1 MTIIY
6 SGFTHWK
13 RWLSIAFCRFTR
25 PGTPFLSFSRF
36 PCLTETD
43 GHHCHVNVTVLKQ
56 LKACRFTWP
65 IHTNS
70 IFSWLGTFPL
80 LKSVEYNSSKLSNWS
95 TYTTCAPAT
104 RPTWPPQPCL
114 KGVSPSARTSE
125 GRIVAKI
132 PRQAMIYGYDML
144 SGWWLQPRWKIWK
157 SMRRIIHIFWKKE
170 CMFQTTKQSLLTNH
184 H

>member
-25 PGTPFLSFSRF
+25 LGTPFLSFSRF

-114 KGVSPSARTSE
+114 KRCLDFCKNL
-125 GRIVAKI
+125 GRQDRCKNPAASDDLWLWHVIWLVVATPLKNMKVNEKDYPYI
-132 PRQAMIYGYDML
+132 LEKRMHVPNHQT
-144 SGWWLQPRWKIWK
+144 
-157 SMRRIIHIFWKKE
+157 III
-170 CMFQTTKQSLLTNH
+170 N
-184 H
+184 